1 MDVSLS
7 KFRELVTDRA
17 AWWAAVHGVTKSQ
30 TWLSDGTELNAIV
43 TLLHSMMFY
52 YHFSPT
58 THVGVL
64 RRSVVS
70 DSVTPW
76 TVAGPAPLSMGF
88 SRQEYWSGLPRPPP
102 GDLPK
107 PGINLCLL
115 HLLHWQVSS
124 LPLIPPDFL
133 SHRYYFT
140 GNNGSLGIYLSI
152 QNSLD

>member
-1 MDVSLS
+1 MPCSYIWSVISCLS
-7 KFRELVTDRA
+7 YILF
-17 AWWAAVHGVTKSQ
+17 
-30 TWLSDGTELNAIV
+30 
-43 TLLHSMMFY
+43 
-52 YHFSPT
+52 
-58 THVGVL
+58 
-64 RRSVVS
+64 
-70 DSVTPW
+70 SVTPW

-124 LPLIPPDFL
+124 LPLIPPVKPSYFL
-133 SHRYYFT
+133 SHLYYFT